1 MECEAK
7 PFLGRSAPFRT
18 IQSDVQYPDTFGC
31 VVLMGGEHGT
41 LARKYRRQLQV
52 QDAQGSGMG
61 CPWRSWEL
69 DGTLRLQ
76 SALPKQ

>member
-1 MECEAK
+1 MLGLGWLMPLECEAK

-41 LARKYRRQLQV
+41 LAHKYRWQLKV
-52 QDAQGSGMG
+52 QDAQGSGWG
-61 CPWRSWEL
+61 VHGGAGS
-69 DGTLRLQ
+69 
-76 SALPKQ
+76 